1 MLLNLAKTENALAS
15 ISSAAIKN
23 HVLAACDATR
33 EIDHSALKIAY
44 HVAAIK
50 PLLEGNTDGLPTK
63 FTDFATKYLGVKKA
77 QAYNILAVGGQVAR
91 VSSSDNKKVVY
102 IDEYTLGLVAEKFDP
117 AKDWD
122 AYFNAV
128 KKAKSL
134 GSTQILTI
142 CQLQAKLNFDDV
154 DVQMM
159 LQDGSLRANM
169 TIKEFTA
176 AIKGK
181 FNAIE
186 TTAEESTEPESD
198 ESADDSTS
206 ASGEQSNQ
214 LDSTP
219 KAEFIEFKLGKNWVN
234 EKLYPELCRYA
245 DDSPAIAEFIKKIN
259 ELMTPDPVDDGDDEW
274 EENKDHY
281 VEV

>member
-63 FTDFATKYLGVKKA
+63 FTDFASKYLGVKKA

-91 VSSSDNKKVVY
+91 VSSSDGKKVVY
-102 IDEYTLGLVAEKFDP
+102 IDEYTLALTAEKYDP
-117 AKDWD
+117 AQDWD

-142 CQLQAKLNFDDV
+142 CQLQTKLNFDDT
-154 DVQMM
+154 DVQGM

-186 TTAEESTEPESD
+186 TTAEESTEPE
-198 ESADDSTS
+198 ESTDDSTS

-214 LDSTP
+214 LDSAPT
-219 KAEFIEFKLGKNWVN
+219 AEFIQFKLGKNWVN

-245 DDSPAIAEFIKKIN
+245 DDAPAIAELIKKIN
-259 ELMTPDPVDDGDDEW
+259 ELMTPDPVDDGEDVDE
-274 EENKDHY
+274 Y
-281 VEV
+281 VE

>member
-77 QAYNILAVGGQVAR
+77 QAYNILAVGGQVACVR
-91 VSSSDNKKVVY
+91 SADGKKVVY
-102 IDEYTLGLVAEKFDP
+102 IDEYTLGLIAEKYDP
-117 AKDWD
+117 AQDWD

-142 CQLQAKLNFDDV
+142 CQLQTKLNFDDT
-154 DVQMM
+154 DVQGM

-186 TTAEESTEPESD
+186 TTAEESTEPE
-198 ESADDSTS
+198 ESTDDSTS

-214 LDSTP
+214 LDNTP
-219 KAEFIEFKLGKNWVN
+219 TAEFIQFKLGKNWVN

-259 ELMTPDPVDDGDDEW
+259 ELMTPEPVDDGEDVDE
-274 EENKDHY
+274 Y
-281 VEV
+281 VEWT